1 MKYIKHFNRF
11 ALNESEISYSQAA
24 EQVLRVMKNDPKSAI
39 SIYLA
44 LKEQHPEFFQE
55 LKSAAE
61 REGITLESILDDI
74 FKKDP
79 TLLHLLDSDP
89 ETKAEILQRTE
100 LEDFSRLGRLSKL
113 DLF

>member
-1 MKYIKHFNRF
+1 MKYIKHFNGF
-11 ALNESEISYSQAA
+11 ALNENEISYSQAA
-24 EQVLRVMKNDPKSAI
+24 EKVLQVMKNHPKAVLG
-39 SIYLA
+39 IYSP
-44 LKEQHPEFFQE
+44 LKRQHPEFFQE

-61 REGITLESILDDI
+61 REGTTLESILDAV
-74 FKKDP
+74 FQKDP

-89 ETKAEILQRTE
+89 ATKAGVLQRTK